1 MVRPLRDADTQL
13 LAAVLARRKQV
24 TGILVAEKNRMSRAI
39 PEVRPRIQ
47 AHITRLEQELND
59 LDGVFRNRSLAV
71 GYGGKRT
78 NSCAVFPASANS
90 YR

>member
-1 MVRPLRDADTQL
+1 MAHFGEAVRPVVRPLRDADTQL

-59 LDGVFRNRSLAV
+59 DDEVAYFPPV
-71 GYGGKRT
+71 TGG
-78 NSCAVFPASANS
+78 
-90 YR
+90 